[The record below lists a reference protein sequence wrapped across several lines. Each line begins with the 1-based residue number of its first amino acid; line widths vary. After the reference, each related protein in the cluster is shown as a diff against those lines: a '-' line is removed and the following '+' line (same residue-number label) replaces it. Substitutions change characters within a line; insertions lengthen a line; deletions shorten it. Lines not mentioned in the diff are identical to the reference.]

1 MQYRAHGG
9 IALCRNFAARIE
21 SNAPR
26 FPRLVLPRSRKSPPR
41 CTLGLSSS
49 SPPTPRKPA
58 CRRPRPALQ
67 VIRFRSPSSTSSP
80 SLSRRLRY
88 GLRSRR
94 PLHSEPPP
102 LPHRPTATPR
112 ACRLGGEGGG
122 VKKTMSKP
130 ESIHK
135 FPFEYVPELL
145 PAATHSL
152 TVPTSTRN
160 DTHTFSS
167 VHLVEKVFVIRPW
180 SLTNSND
187 STESKPR
194 NQEKALADSDY

>member
-1 MQYRAHGG
+1 M
-9 IALCRNFAARIE
+9 LSE
-21 SNAPR
+21 E
-26 FPRLVLPRSRKSPPR
+26 VLR
-41 CTLGLSSS
+41 
-49 SPPTPRKPA
+49 
-58 CRRPRPALQ
+58 
-67 VIRFRSPSSTSSP
+67 
-80 SLSRRLRY
+80 
-88 GLRSRR
+88 
-94 PLHSEPPP
+94 
-102 LPHRPTATPR
+102 
-112 ACRLGGEGGG
+112 G

-194 NQEKALADSDY
+194 NQEKTLADSDYYTSTLSPSTTY

>member
-1 MQYRAHGG
+1 
-9 IALCRNFAARIE
+9 
-21 SNAPR
+21 
-26 FPRLVLPRSRKSPPR
+26 
-41 CTLGLSSS
+41 
-49 SPPTPRKPA
+49 
-58 CRRPRPALQ
+58 
-67 VIRFRSPSSTSSP
+67 
-80 SLSRRLRY
+80 
-88 GLRSRR
+88 
-94 PLHSEPPP
+94 
-102 LPHRPTATPR
+102 
-112 ACRLGGEGGG
+112 
-122 VKKTMSKP
+122 MSKP
-130 ESIHK
+130 KSIHK

>member
-1 MQYRAHGG
+1 MNIRRTDEPNN
-9 IALCRNFAARIE
+9 ALLAANSCFSTNRDLSNRSNKQRNAPLELELILSTTSFYELQCSQKKSWFAAKA
-21 SNAPR
+21 SD
-26 FPRLVLPRSRKSPPR
+26 
-41 CTLGLSSS
+41 
-49 SPPTPRKPA
+49 
-58 CRRPRPALQ
+58 Q
-67 VIRFRSPSSTSSP
+67 
-80 SLSRRLRY
+80 
-88 GLRSRR
+88 
-94 PLHSEPPP
+94 
-102 LPHRPTATPR
+102 
-112 ACRLGGEGGG
+112 EGGRG

>member
-1 MQYRAHGG
+1 M
-9 IALCRNFAARIE
+9 LSE
-21 SNAPR
+21 E
-26 FPRLVLPRSRKSPPR
+26 VLR
-41 CTLGLSSS
+41 
-49 SPPTPRKPA
+49 
-58 CRRPRPALQ
+58 
-67 VIRFRSPSSTSSP
+67 
-80 SLSRRLRY
+80 
-88 GLRSRR
+88 
-94 PLHSEPPP
+94 
-102 LPHRPTATPR
+102 
-112 ACRLGGEGGG
+112 G